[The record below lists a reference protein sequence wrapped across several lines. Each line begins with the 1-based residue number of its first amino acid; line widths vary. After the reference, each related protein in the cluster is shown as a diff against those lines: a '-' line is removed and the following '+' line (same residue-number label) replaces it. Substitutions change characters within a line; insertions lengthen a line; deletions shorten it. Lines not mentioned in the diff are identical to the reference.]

1 MLTVQHR
8 HQCGCDIFWKGPMQ
22 EEKGEREGKTARQR
36 WTINKEKGKLLRGKK
51 HPVGRARELRH
62 RVEAKQ
68 SFAEPKEPSYG

>member
-1 MLTVQHR
+1 M
-8 HQCGCDIFWKGPMQ
+8 
-22 EEKGEREGKTARQR
+22 
-36 WTINKEKGKLLRGKK
+36 INKEKGKLLRGKK